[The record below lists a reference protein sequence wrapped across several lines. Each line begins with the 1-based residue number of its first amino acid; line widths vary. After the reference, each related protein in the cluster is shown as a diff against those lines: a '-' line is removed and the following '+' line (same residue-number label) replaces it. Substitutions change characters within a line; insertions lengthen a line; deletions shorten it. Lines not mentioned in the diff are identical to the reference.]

1 MTFTLS
7 AITTNVNLVA
17 LAASL
22 WLGLYAITRSRKS
35 LTAWLAAA
43 ILWVLAAYFFQG
55 ALILNVPDSPFGWMR
70 ALIVF
75 IVPIWI
81 HLTFLLLP
89 ARVSPMTDGLGAE
102 TSPSSAHI
110 DWFKWGIV
118 PLGYVLAMILAGLGV
133 FTNLLLSTQLG
144 DPLFTNTRASG
155 PAYYLIL
162 PLLVL
167 GFGISLWNLWRARQ
181 QTPNPKLRGQF
192 NVLLAA
198 TMIEALA
205 GALVA
210 FGTAFSVPI
219 PFIIPDLCYFAGV
232 FLFGYTV
239 ARYNATLEGRP
250 IDRDFLYTLIVVG
263 SLTLFYCLVVWV
275 LYLTGQVSFLSLALT
290 VVGTVLANS
299 LFDRLRLTLD
309 RVFYQRQF
317 QRLRSNLRGLAR
329 EAGAGQTLDE
339 RLNSILQT
347 MCRVLRIRHGFIAI
361 QHGEQFI
368 VAASHDAHPVSQTFP
383 NQTLIATEIIGLV
396 LPARKNLQDMKLL
409 IPLFAGTQQIG
420 AIVLGERENAIPY
433 NEPDLELLE
442 DLGDQIAQVIHGVA
456 AQEENA
462 TRLNDLV
469 ADFRARERAL
479 QLQVDEMLAQRTAPP
494 PPQTGEWDEEKLI
507 PMVEDALRQLH
518 DFAYLGE
525 NPLAELRVVQNHIS
539 PKRDGSAVTFLDRG
553 KALSEML
560 TEALDELRPA
570 TPLPKG
576 IQVPPREWHL
586 YIILHDSYV
595 QGETNRDT
603 MSKLYIS
610 EGTFNRAR
618 RRALRAVAKSLAE
631 MEASATTA

>member
-1 MTFTLS
+1 MTFSLS
-7 AITTNVNLVA
+7 AVTTNVNLVA
-17 LAASL
+17 LAVSL

-43 ILWVLAAYFFQG
+43 TVWMLSAFFFQN
-55 ALILNVPDSPFGWMR
+55 ALALNVPDTHVDWMR
-70 ALIVF
+70 FLVILA
-75 IVPIWI
+75 VPLWM

-89 ARVSPMTDGLGAE
+89 LSLRPNWMRWGLVPAAYLLGVLFVSLGIIDGWVLGAPRS
-102 TSPSSAHI
+102 TSPDA
-110 DWFKWGIV
+110 
-118 PLGYVLAMILAGLGV
+118 
-133 FTNLLLSTQLG
+133 
-144 DPLFTNTRASG
+144 PLFATVRPPG
-155 PAYYLIL
+155 PIYISLL
-162 PLLVL
+162 PLLIV
-167 GFGISLWNLWRARQ
+167 GFGICLWNLWRARQ
-181 QTPNPKLRGQF
+181 AQRNPALYAQF
-192 NVLLAA
+192 NALMVA
-198 TMIEALA
+198 TT
-205 GALVA
+205 LVA
-210 FGTAFSVPI
+210 AAGIYVTTTTLFQLPVPFLPADI
-219 PFIIPDLCYFAGV
+219 LYFAGV
-232 FLFGYTV
+232 TLFGYSV

-275 LYLTGQVSFLSLALT
+275 LYVTGQVSFLSLALT

-309 RVFYQRQF
+309 RIFYQRQF

-347 MCRVLRIRHGFIAI
+347 LCRVMRIRHGFIAVR
-361 QHGEQFI
+361 HGEQFI
-368 VAASHDAHPVSQTFP
+368 VAASHDAQPVSQTFSH
-383 NQTLIATEIIGLV
+383 QTLTATEIIGLV

-420 AIVLGERENAIPY
+420 AVVLGDRENAMPY

-442 DLGDQIAQVIHGVA
+442 DLGDQIARVIHGVA

-462 TRLNDLV
+462 ARLNDLV

-479 QLQVDEMLAQRTAPP
+479 QLQVDEMLAQRAAS
-494 PPQTGEWDEEKLI
+494 PPQQAGEWDEEKLI
-507 PMVEDALRQLH
+507 PLVEDALRQLH

-525 NPLAELRVVQNHIS
+525 NPLAELRVVQNHIA
-539 PKRDGSAVTFLDRG
+539 PKRDGSPVTFLDRG
-553 KALSEML
+553 RALSETL

-570 TPLPKG
+570 ATLPKG

-631 MEASATTA
+631 MEANATTA

>member
-1 MTFTLS
+1 MLLS
-7 AITTNVNLVA
+7 LAAITTNVSLFA

-22 WLGLYAITRSRKS
+22 WLGLYAVTRSRKS
-35 LTAWLAAA
+35 LRAWLAAA
-43 ILWVLAAYFFQG
+43 ILWVLAAYFFQSSL
-55 ALILNVPDSPFGWMR
+55 ALNVPANPFVWMR

-75 IVPIWI
+75 IVPFWI
-81 HLTFLLLP
+81 HLTYLFLP
-89 ARVSPMTDGLGAE
+89 E
-102 TSPSSAHI
+102 TRAHTGGTAVPKRA
-110 DWFKWGIV
+110 DWMRWGII
-118 PLGYVLAMILAGLGV
+118 PLGYFLALIIAGLGI
-133 FTNLLLSTQLG
+133 FTGYLFGAQVDDPVYTSTR
-144 DPLFTNTRASG
+144 TSG

-167 GFGISLWNLWRARQ
+167 GFGISLWNLWRARAL
-181 QTPNPKLRGQF
+181 TPNPNLRAQF
-192 NVLLAA
+192 NVLLIA
-198 TMIEALA
+198 TALEALA

-210 FGTAFSVPI
+210 SGTAFNLRI
-219 PFIIPDLCYFAGV
+219 PFILPDLLYFAGV

-250 IDRDFLYTLIVVG
+250 IDRDFLYTLLVVG
-263 SLTLFYCLVVWV
+263 SLTLFYCLVVWG

-290 VVGTVLANS
+290 VVGTVLANT

-329 EAGAGQTLDE
+329 EAGAGQSLSE
-339 RLNSILQT
+339 RLNTILNS
-347 MCRVLRIRHGFIAI
+347 MCRFMRIKQGFIAV
-361 QHGEQFI
+361 QRGDQFI
-368 VAASHDAHPVSQTFP
+368 VEASHDAHAVGHTFP
-383 NQTLIATEIIGLV
+383 HQTLAAAEIVGLV
-396 LPARKNLQDMKLL
+396 LPARKNLQAMKLL
-409 IPLFAGTQQIG
+409 IPLYAKGQQIG
-420 AIVLGERENAIPY
+420 AVALGERENATPY
-433 NEPDLELLE
+433 GEADLELLE
-442 DLGDQIAQVIHGVA
+442 DLADQIARVVHGAA

-462 TRLNDLV
+462 SRLNDLV

-479 QLQVDEMLAQRTAPP
+479 QLEVDRMLAERAAPAA
-494 PPQTGEWDEEKLI
+494 QKGGEWDEEKLI
-507 PMVEDALRQLH
+507 PLVEDALRQLY

-525 NPLAELRVVQNHIS
+525 HPLGQLRLVQGHTAR
-539 PKRDGSAVTFLDRG
+539 RDGAPATFLDRG
-553 KALSEML
+553 KALSETLM
-560 TEALDELRPA
+560 EALNELRPD

-610 EGTFNRAR
+610 EGTFNRTR

-631 MEASATTA
+631 LEAGMTAP